1 MLRIH
6 TPLTLWKTFPWRQVL
21 ALFCAGLV
29 CTALWAEAEQTRLA
43 DHVIRL
49 HVLANSDTEAD
60 QALKLNVRDQVLAQ
74 TNQLLTGQETAQE
87 AAEILQD
94 NLAPLEETAAQ
105 AISDQGYPYPVTVQ
119 LEETWFPTRQ
129 YENVSLPAGNYQA
142 LRVIIG
148 EGAGKNWWC
157 VVFPSLCM
165 PAVTE
170 SSLQTAGLTGR
181 DYALLT
187 EESQPYVIKF
197 KAMEWW
203 GTFKAS
209 LQDGSNCGIFK

>member
-1 MLRIH
+1 MKHIH
-6 TPLTLWKTFPWRQVL
+6 TFFRSLPWRQIL
-21 ALFCAGLV
+21 ALFCATLV
-29 CTALWAEAEQTRLA
+29 CTALWAEAEQGRLA

-49 HVLANSDTEAD
+49 HVLANSDGQAD
-60 QALKLNVRDQVLAQ
+60 QALKLQVRDQVLSQ
-74 TNQLLTGQETAQE
+74 TNQLLTGQESAQE
-87 AAEILQD
+87 AAAVLQA
-94 NLAPLEETAAQ
+94 NLAPLAQVAAQ
-105 AISDQGYPYPVTVQ
+105 TISARGYDYPVSVR

-170 SSLQTAGLTGR
+170 RSVQTAGLSNQ

-187 EESQPYVIKF
+187 EDSQPYVIKF
-197 KAMEWW
+197 KAIEYWS
-203 GTFKAS
+203 S
-209 LQDGSNCGIFK
+209 LKHFFGK